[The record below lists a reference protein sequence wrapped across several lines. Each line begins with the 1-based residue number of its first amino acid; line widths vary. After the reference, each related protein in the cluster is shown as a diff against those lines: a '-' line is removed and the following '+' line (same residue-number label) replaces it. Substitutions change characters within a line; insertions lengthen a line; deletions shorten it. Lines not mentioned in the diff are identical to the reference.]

1 MYDRASSELIIDNK
15 DVRIIRWSFETN
27 QSTGL
32 HKHEYDYVVV
42 PCKTGQLNIITENEN
57 TISDLVIHEPYH
69 RIKGIEHEVVYNDN
83 SCMEFIEIEIKS

>member
-1 MYDRASSELIIDNK
+1 MYDRASSELIIDNQ

-42 PCKTGQLNIITENEN
+42 PCKTGQLYIITENEN

-69 RIKGIEHEVVYNDN
+69 RKKGIEHDVVYNGN

>member
-1 MYDRASSELIIDNK
+1 MYDKASSNLIIDNK
-15 DVRIIRWSFETN
+15 DVRVMKWSFDPS

-42 PCKTGQLNIITENEN
+42 PCKTGQSHIITENEKI
-57 TISDLVIHEPYH
+57 TSDLVIHEPYH
-69 RIKGIEHEVVYNDN
+69 RKKGIEHEVVYNGN

>member
-1 MYDRASSELIIDNK
+1 MYDRATSGLIIDNK